1 MKFRLLV
8 NNRRSLSFKHRCAAI
23 RTYAPLDFVVLEAN
37 YYVELETGILVQL
50 IINSR
55 RMIFQILMLNI
66 MI

>member
-23 RTYAPLDFVVLEAN
+23 RTYAPLDFVILEAT
-37 YYVELETGILVQL
+37 YVVLKTGILVQL

-55 RMIFQILMLNI
+55 RMILQIDA
-66 MI
+66 